1 MHNIYCDYLSCQFL
15 EEDKHKNCCINLRTC
30 TCQKKSYEDSCCL
43 YVNTLMNYVTA
54 EGGRPLGCK
63 HFMKKKKLNTIIKNG
78 ISKEFI
84 VATLIEI
91 PREIFVNVEDID
103 KSLANHSLP
112 LIDGQTISQPSLVGQ
127 MIQMLH
133 LTELETKPDVKIL
146 EIGTASGYNAVLLSE
161 CLNKLDCKN
170 NTVYTIELYSSLV
183 HKAINNILNLHK
195 ALPMPEADRYN
206 IKNMGETP
214 NDTELRSASRPGGS
228 GASGDPERNDSAGAP
243 PHRGAESR
251 SDCIVKFETGKGNL
265 VLYKGDGTKSLGFCY
280 NRIIVTAGGDLPLT
294 FIEDLDYNGILV
306 MPVDFPDLEAQYIVR
321 FKKLKELKGDNVS
334 NVDDL
339 KSILNKKDFETKTI
353 IFNGRYSLVINIG
366 IPVTFVPLQSL

>member
-15 EEDKHKNCCINLRTC
+15 EEDKGTNCCINLRTC
-30 TCQKKSYEDSCCL
+30 TCQKKSYKDSCCL

-112 LIDGQTISQPSLVGQ
+112 LIDSQTISQPSLVGQ
-127 MIQMLH
+127 MIQMLN

-195 ALPMPEADRYN
+195 ALPMPEADRRYN
-206 IKNMGETP
+206 I
-214 NDTELRSASRPGGS
+214 SRP

-243 PHRGAESR
+243 PHRGAELR
-251 SDCIVKFETGKGNL
+251 SGCIVKFETGKGNL

-321 FKKLKELKGDNVS
+321 FKKLKELKGDNVDD
-334 NVDDL
+334 VDDL